1 MTDDEARALRR
12 THRVLETFHGFIYF
26 APEAPQR
33 YATLGIQE
41 RMRGYFASRSAAF
54 GQVPA
59 EVVISSFYNFAP
71 SRVRAAIPSVWEV
84 TTPQQ
89 VLEARYDAVDAALRR
104 VLGNAVTSTEM
115 SDAMKLARA
124 ATEAADIVGRPLYA
138 AHASLPWPD
147 QPHLALWHATTL
159 LREHRGD
166 GHIAALVLA
175 GLSGA
180 EAAVTH
186 AATGAV
192 PEEVLRL
199 TRGYSEEDWAAVK
212 SGLQNRGLLDEAGA
226 LTEAGAALRAEVERQ
241 TDAAASA
248 PYRHLGEEPTQR
260 LVELVRP
267 WSRALVT
274 EINPAAEISR
284 GALS

>member
-1 MTDDEARALRR
+1 MTDDEARTLRR
-12 THRVLETFHGFIYF
+12 THRVLETFHGFLYF

-33 YATLGIQE
+33 YAALGVEE

-59 EVVISSFYNFAP
+59 EVVISAFYNFAP
-71 SRVRAAIPSVWEV
+71 SRVRTAIPSVWEV

-89 VLEARYDAVDAALRR
+89 MLDARYDAADAALRR
-104 VLGNAVTSTEM
+104 VLGDAITSTEM
-115 SDAMKLARA
+115 SDAAKLARA

-147 QPHLALWHATTL
+147 DPHLALWHAATL

-186 AATGAV
+186 GATGVV
-192 PEEVLRL
+192 PDAVLRV

-212 SGLQNRGLLDEAGA
+212 AGLQNRGLLDDSGA
-226 LTEAGAALRAEVERQ
+226 LTEAGAALRAEIERQ
-241 TDAAASA
+241 TDAAAAA
-248 PYRHLGEEPTQR
+248 PYRHLGDEPTQR

-267 WSRALVT
+267 WSRALAA
-274 EINPAAEISR
+274 EINP